1 MKHWISIGVIS
12 SVLAT
17 SAGVGYWHLAG
28 RTTFPEGLIQTS
40 GRLEGDVATVSGK
53 FAGRVQKLSAREG
66 DFVTAGQTLIQLDD
80 AQISAKVEQAARAVA
95 RLEAEHQAMSATLES
110 LRKQV
115 PLNIECAE
123 AAVENGRAL
132 FAQSITEEAH
142 ARSDLKRT
150 TALVAKSAISMD
162 DHENAMRDA
171 DCAASI
177 VAARRSA
184 LAQLEK
190 QLAQAKLGWDQIRT
204 REAELAALV
213 ARREEAEAALAEM
226 KSILADL
233 TIVAPISGV
242 ITTRM
247 VNTGEVVSAGTPLL
261 EIVDLD
267 QLYLKV
273 YVPEV
278 QIGKLRLGLPG
289 RIHVDAFRDR
299 SFEATIRYI
308 ASRAEFTPKEVQTV
322 DDRVKL
328 IYAVRL
334 YLNANPDRRL
344 TPGLPADAVIR
355 WQEDAPWA
363 EPQW

>member
-1 MKHWISIGVIS
+1 MKHWISVGVLS
-12 SVLAT
+12 GVLAT
-17 SAGVGYWHLAG
+17 GAGVGYWHLVG
-28 RTTFPEGLIQTS
+28 RNTFPQGLIQTS
-40 GRLEGDVATVSGK
+40 GRLEGDVATVSSK
-53 FAGRVQKLSAREG
+53 FAGRVEKLSAREG
-66 DFVTAGQTLIQLDD
+66 DLVSAGQTLIQLDD
-80 AQISAKVEQAARAVA
+80 AQTKAKVEQAARAVV
-95 RLEAEHQAMSATLES
+95 RLEAEHQAILATLES

-123 AAVENGRAL
+123 AAVETGRAL
-132 FAQSITEEAH
+132 LAQSITEEAH
-142 ARSDLKRT
+142 AKSDLERAT
-150 TALVAKSAISMD
+150 TLVSKSATSMD
-162 DHENAMRDA
+162 DHENAVRDA
-171 DCAASI
+171 ACAGSV
-177 VAARRSA
+177 VAARRSS
-184 LAQLEK
+184 LVQLEK

-204 REAELAALV
+204 KEAELAAIA
-213 ARREEAEAALAEM
+213 ARRGEADAALAEM

-242 ITTRM
+242 IATRM
-247 VNTGEVVSAGTPLL
+247 VNTGEVVSAGSPLL

-278 QIGKLRLGLPG
+278 QIGKVRLGLPG
-289 RIHVDAFRDR
+289 RIHVDAFPGRP
-299 SFEATIRYI
+299 FEATVRYI

-334 YLNANPDRRL
+334 YLDANPDRRL

-355 WQEDAPWA
+355 WQEGAPWA